1 MPQGYI
7 QIFKG
12 SPIEVMAVVDALDS
26 VEIVP
31 VVKDPST
38 SARLSGFGILNS
50 QQSLWVHKDEELQA
64 IEVLNA
70 LNL

>member
-1 MPQGYI
+1 
-7 QIFKG
+7 
-12 SPIEVMAVVDALDS
+12 MAVVDALDS

-31 VVKDPST
+31 VVKDAST

-50 QQSLWVHKDEELQA
+50 QQSLWVHRDEELQA

-70 LNL
+70 FNM

>member
-1 MPQGYI
+1 MPQDYI

-12 SPIEVMAVVDALDS
+12 SPTEVMAVVDALES
-26 VEIVP
+26 IGIVP

-38 SARLSGFGILNS
+38 SARLTGFGILNS
-50 QQSLWVHKDEELQA
+50 QQSLWVHRDEEQQA